1 MEDLSSEIPFPFLN
15 NFAIEFILNKL
26 NFTEVDQQAITLNEI
41 IQKINP
47 SIFELLS
54 DRGKNIFF
62 PKLGILAQSAQ
73 AKGKE
78 INATIGEAVEDD
90 GHPMHLAELGQ
101 LINLPDSAI
110 FPYAPSFGKPDLR
123 NSWKAFIYKK
133 NPSLGDTTISLP
145 IATNGIT
152 HGLSISSY
160 LFVNEGDTV
169 IVPDLYWENY
179 ALIFENSYLGKID
192 NFPLFYNGGFN
203 LSALEKKMDQSAGKI
218 ILVLNFPN
226 NPSGYTP
233 LKSEIDGIVN
243 LVDLQAKK
251 GKNVVVMIDDAYF
264 GLVYENNVFTESIF
278 TRLATLSE
286 NVLAVKLDGATKEDY
301 VWGFR
306 VGFITYGV
314 KNGSAALYEA
324 LENKTAGAVRGNIS
338 NISHLSQS
346 LLQKVYASENYDK
359 SKMEKFNILHSRY
372 EKIRQ
377 VLENPKFNRYF
388 SALPFNSGY
397 FMCIELKDGLKAE
410 EVRKILLEKYSTG
423 VIVFGNLLRIA
434 FSAVPEA
441 KIDQLI
447 ENIHSACQDYL
458 GR

>member
-1 MEDLSSEIPFPFLN
+1 
-15 NFAIEFILNKL
+15 
-26 NFTEVDQQAITLNEI
+26 VDQQAITLNDVI
-41 IQKINP
+41 LKNNP
-47 SIFELLS
+47 AVFELLS

-78 INATIGEAVEDD
+78 INATIGEAVEDN

-101 LINLPDSAI
+101 LVNLPDTAV

-123 NSWKAFIYKK
+123 NSWKSFIYKK
-133 NPSLGDTTISLP
+133 NPSLGETLISLP

-152 HGLSISSY
+152 HGISMSSY
-160 LFVNEGDTV
+160 LFVDEGDSV

-179 ALIFENSYLGKID
+179 SLIFENNYLGKIKT
-192 NFPLFYNGGFN
+192 FPLFQNGGFN
-203 LSALEKKMDQSAGKI
+203 HDALAQMMEQSEGKI

-233 LKSEIDGIVN
+233 LVSEINGIVE
-243 LVDLQAKK
+243 LIAIQAEK
-251 GKNVVVMIDDAYF
+251 GKKVVVFIDDAYF
-264 GLVYENNVFTESIF
+264 GLVYEKDVYTESIF
-278 TRLATLSE
+278 ARLSTLHE

-314 KNGSAALYEA
+314 KNGNISLYEA

-359 SKMEKFNILHSRY
+359 SKEEKFNILHSRY
-372 EKIRQ
+372 VKIRE
-377 VLENPKFNRYF
+377 VLANPKYNRFF

-397 FMCIELKDGLKAE
+397 FMCIELKDGLIAE

-423 VIVFGNLLRIA
+423 VIVFGNLIRIA

-441 KIDQLI
+441 KIGQLI
-447 ENIHSACQDYL
+447 ENIHLACQDYQ
-458 GR
+458 GK

>member
-1 MEDLSSEIPFPFLN
+1 MDP
-15 NFAIEFILNKL
+15 
-26 NFTEVDQQAITLNEI
+26 QAITLNEV
-41 IQKINP
+41 IQKSNP
-47 SIFELLS
+47 SVFELLS

-78 INATIGEAVEDD
+78 INATIGEAVEDN
-90 GHPMHLAELGQ
+90 GHSMHLSDFDQ
-101 LINLPDSAI
+101 LINLPDAAV

-123 NSWKAFIYKK
+123 ATWKSFIYKK
-133 NPSLGDTTISLP
+133 NPSLGETPISLP

-152 HGLSISSY
+152 HGLSISAY

-179 ALIFENSYLGKID
+179 ALIFENNYLGKID
-192 NFPLFYNGGFN
+192 NFPLFHNGGFN
-203 LSALEKKMDQSAGKI
+203 FQALEAKMEQSTGKI

-233 LKSEIDGIVN
+233 LVTEIEKIVS
-243 LVDLQAKK
+243 LIKVQADK
-251 GKNVVVMIDDAYF
+251 GKKVVVLIDDAYF
-264 GLVYENNVFTESIF
+264 GLVYEAGVYTESIF
-278 TRLATLSE
+278 NGLATLSE

-306 VGFITYGV
+306 VGFITFGV
-314 KNGSAALYEA
+314 KNGTAAVYEA

-359 SKMEKFNILHSRY
+359 SKEEKFNILHSRY
-372 EKIRQ
+372 EQIKS
-377 VLENPKFNRYF
+377 VLEDPKYLRYF

-397 FMCIELKDGLKAE
+397 FMCIELKDGLVAE
-410 EVRKILLEKYSTG
+410 DVRKILLEKYSTG
-423 VIVFGNLLRIA
+423 VIVFGNLIRIA

-441 KIDQLI
+441 KIAQLV
-447 ENIHSACQDYL
+447 ENIHLACQDYL
-458 GR
+458 GQ

>member
-1 MEDLSSEIPFPFLN
+1 
-15 NFAIEFILNKL
+15 
-26 NFTEVDQQAITLNEI
+26 VDQQAITLNDVI
-41 IQKINP
+41 LKNNP
-47 SIFELLS
+47 SVFELLS

-73 AKGKE
+73 AKGKD
-78 INATIGEAVEDD
+78 INATIGEAVEDN

-101 LINLPDSAI
+101 LVNLPDTSV

-123 NSWKAFIYKK
+123 NSWKSFIYKK
-133 NPSLGDTTISLP
+133 NPSLGETTISLP

-152 HGLSISSY
+152 HGISISSY
-160 LFVNEGDTV
+160 IFVNEGDSV

-179 ALIFENSYLGKID
+179 SLIFENNYLGEIQT
-192 NFPLFYNGGFN
+192 FPLFHNGGFN
-203 LSALEKKMDQSAGKI
+203 HDGLEKMMEESKGKI

-226 NPSGYTP
+226 NPSGFTP
-233 LKSEIDGIVN
+233 LVSEINGIV
-243 LVDLQAKK
+243 DLLAVQANK
-251 GKNVVVMIDDAYF
+251 GKKIVVLIDDAYF
-264 GLVYENNVFTESIF
+264 GLVYEKEVYTESIF
-278 TRLATLSE
+278 TKLSTLHE
-286 NVLAVKLDGATKEDY
+286 NILAVKLDGATKEDY

-314 KNGSAALYEA
+314 KNGTIALYEA

-359 SKMEKFNILHSRY
+359 SKEEKFNILHSRY
-372 EKIRQ
+372 VKIRE
-377 VLENPKFNRYF
+377 VLANPKLSRYF

-397 FMCIELKDGLKAE
+397 FMCIELKDGLIAE
-410 EVRKILLEKYSTG
+410 EIRKILLEKYSTG
-423 VIVFGNLLRIA
+423 VIVFGNLIRIA

-441 KIDQLI
+441 KISQLI
-447 ENIHSACQDYL
+447 ENIHLACQDYL
-458 GR
+458 GK

>member
-1 MEDLSSEIPFPFLN
+1 
-15 NFAIEFILNKL
+15 
-26 NFTEVDQQAITLNEI
+26 VDQQAITLNDA
-41 IQKINP
+41 IQKGNP
-47 SIFELLS
+47 SVYELLS
-54 DRGKNIFF
+54 ERGKNIFF

-78 INATIGEAVEDD
+78 INATIGEAIEDN
-90 GHPMHLAELGQ
+90 GHPMHLPELGQ
-101 LINLPDSAI
+101 LVNLPDSLV

-123 NSWKAFIYKK
+123 NSWKNFIYKK
-133 NPSLGDTTISLP
+133 NPSLGETLISLP

-152 HGLSISSY
+152 HGISIASY
-160 LFVNEGDTV
+160 LFVDEGDAV

-179 ALIFENSYLGKID
+179 SLIFENNYLGKIET
-192 NFPLFYNGGFN
+192 FPLFQDGGFN
-203 LSALEKKMDQSAGKI
+203 HQALGQMMEQSKGKI

-233 LKSEIDGIVN
+233 LVSEIEGIVG
-243 LVDLQAKK
+243 LISMQANK
-251 GKNVVVMIDDAYF
+251 GKKVVVLIDDAYF
-264 GLVYENNVFTESIF
+264 GLVYEKGVFTESIF
-278 TRLATLSE
+278 TRLATLHE

-314 KNGSAALYEA
+314 KNGTPAIYEA

-346 LLQKVYASENYDK
+346 LLQKAYASENYDK
-359 SKMEKFNILHSRY
+359 SKEEKFNILHSRY
-372 EKIRQ
+372 EKIKE
-377 VLENPKFNRYF
+377 VLADPKFNRYF
-388 SALPFNSGY
+388 SALPYNSGY
-397 FMCIELKDGLKAE
+397 FMCIELRDGLKAE

-423 VIVFGNLLRIA
+423 VIVFGNLIRIA

-441 KIDQLI
+441 KINQLI
-447 ENIHSACQDYL
+447 ENIHAACQDYL
-458 GR
+458 GSK

>member
-1 MEDLSSEIPFPFLN
+1 M
-15 NFAIEFILNKL
+15 
-26 NFTEVDQQAITLNEI
+26 DQQAITLNDVI
-41 IQKINP
+41 LK
-47 SIFELLS
+47 SHAAVYELLS
-54 DRGKNIFF
+54 SRGKNIFF

-78 INATIGEAVEDD
+78 INATIGEAVEDN
-90 GHPMHLAELGQ
+90 GHPMHLTELGQ
-101 LINLPDSAI
+101 MVNLPDSAV

-123 NSWKAFIYKK
+123 NSWKSFIYKK
-133 NPSLGDTTISLP
+133 NPSLGETPISLP

-152 HGLSISSY
+152 HGISISSY
-160 LFVNEGDTV
+160 LFVEEGDNV

-179 ALIFENSYLGKID
+179 SLIFENNFLGKIV
-192 NFPLFYNGGFN
+192 NFPLFVNGGFN
-203 LSALEKKMDQSAGKI
+203 FEGLKQRMDQAEGKI

-233 LKSEIDGIVN
+233 LVSEIDGIV
-243 LVDLQAKK
+243 DLIAAQAAQGKK
-251 GKNVVVMIDDAYF
+251 VVVMIDDAYF
-264 GLVYENNVFTESIF
+264 GLVYEKGVFTESIF

-314 KNGSAALYEA
+314 KNGTSALYEA

-346 LLQKVYASENYDK
+346 LLQKVYSSENYDK
-359 SKMEKFNILHSRY
+359 NKEEKFNILHSRY
-372 EKIRQ
+372 EKVKQ
-377 VLENPKFNRYF
+377 VLENPKYNRYF
-388 SALPFNSGY
+388 AALPFNSGY
-397 FMCIELKDGLKAE
+397 FMCIELKDGLQAE
-410 EVRKILLEKYSTG
+410 EVRKILLDKYSTG
-423 VIVFGNLLRIA
+423 VIVFGNLIRIA

-447 ENIHSACQDYL
+447 ENIHAACQDYL
-458 GR
+458 GQ

>member
-1 MEDLSSEIPFPFLN
+1 
-15 NFAIEFILNKL
+15 
-26 NFTEVDQQAITLNEI
+26 VDQQAITLNEV

-47 SIFELLS
+47 AVFELLS
-54 DRGKNIFF
+54 ERGKNIFF

-78 INATIGEAVEDD
+78 INATIGEAVEDN

-101 LINLPDSAI
+101 LVNLPDTLV

-123 NSWKAFIYKK
+123 STWKSFIYKK
-133 NPSLGDTTISLP
+133 NPSLGDTLISLP

-152 HGLSISSY
+152 HGISISSY
-160 LFVNEGDTV
+160 LFVDEGDTV

-179 ALIFENSYLGKID
+179 SLIFENNYLGKIE
-192 NFPLFYNGGFN
+192 NFPLFHEGGFN
-203 LSALEKKMDQSAGKI
+203 HTALAQKMEKAEGKI

-233 LKSEIDGIVN
+233 LSSEIDGIVD
-243 LVDLQAKK
+243 LVAAQAEK
-251 GKNVVVMIDDAYF
+251 GKKVVVMIDDAYF
-264 GLVYENNVFTESIF
+264 GLVYEKEVYTESIF
-278 TRLATLSE
+278 TRLATLHE
-286 NVLAVKLDGATKEDY
+286 NVLALKLDGATKEDY

-314 KNGSAALYEA
+314 KGGTAGLYEA

-346 LLQKVYASENYDK
+346 LLQKVYASENYDQ
-359 SKMEKFNILHSRY
+359 SKLEKFDILHARY
-372 EKIRQ
+372 EKIKQ
-377 VLENPKFNRYF
+377 VLENPKYQRYF
-388 SALPFNSGY
+388 TALPFNSGY
-397 FMCIELKDGLKAE
+397 FMCIELRDGLKAE

-423 VIVFGNLLRIA
+423 VIVFGNLIRIA
-434 FSAVPEA
+434 FSAVPES
-441 KIDQLI
+441 KISQLI

-458 GR
+458 GQ